1 MRMSIKAMV
10 TIRLQPY
17 QQTAAALDRT
27 KRAFEQAGDVG
38 IGQAVVMQRADGR
51 NRDAHP
57 VPWHDFQVSSP
68 GGPFGTHVRCGTCP
82 GRSRSATQSE
92 RLLKAPM

>member
-17 QQTAAALDRT
+17 QQTAAALDRA

-38 IGQAVVMQRADGR
+38 IGQPVMMQRADGR

-57 VPWHDFQVSSP
+57 VPWHDFQVS
-68 GGPFGTHVRCGTCP
+68 
-82 GRSRSATQSE
+82 
-92 RLLKAPM
+92 

>member
-1 MRMSIKAMV
+1 MSIKAMV

-38 IGQAVVMQRADGR
+38 IG
-51 NRDAHP
+51 
-57 VPWHDFQVSSP
+57 
-68 GGPFGTHVRCGTCP
+68 
-82 GRSRSATQSE
+82 
-92 RLLKAPM
+92 